1 MSFLQF
7 PPCLAVTSFL
17 QRLTISGSGPAKS
30 SPLDSVN
37 GNGEGERRIAVADFK
52 GKFLVIIFFK
62 NNDSKEFLKAFSDL
76 ADLFRGNKIEV
87 WKHFQKNAKILFPKN
102 LCVDFWSWSKVM
114 SRLSIFLAFRECA
127 KSVKTSLLSLH
138 ILKNHWL
145 RSHTPYGN
153 GFLNPRPNLFLW
165 RFKVFCGVNPNDIW
179 FGK

>member
-1 MSFLQF
+1 MDDKNTIDFKDTVFQPLNAFSYIFLLHPCRMSFLQF

-87 WKHFQKNAKILFPKN
+87 
-102 LCVDFWSWSKVM
+102 
-114 SRLSIFLAFRECA
+114 
-127 KSVKTSLLSLH
+127 
-138 ILKNHWL
+138 
-145 RSHTPYGN
+145 
-153 GFLNPRPNLFLW
+153 
-165 RFKVFCGVNPNDIW
+165 
-179 FGK
+179 

>member
-1 MSFLQF
+1 MDDKNTLDLKDTVFQPLNAFTYIFYFVHVQFL
-7 PPCLAVTSFL
+7 PCLAVTSFL

-87 WKHFQKNAKILFPKN
+87 
-102 LCVDFWSWSKVM
+102 
-114 SRLSIFLAFRECA
+114 
-127 KSVKTSLLSLH
+127 
-138 ILKNHWL
+138 
-145 RSHTPYGN
+145 
-153 GFLNPRPNLFLW
+153 
-165 RFKVFCGVNPNDIW
+165 
-179 FGK
+179 

>member
-1 MSFLQF
+1 MDDKNTIDFKDTVFQPLNAFTYIFYFVHVQFL
-7 PPCLAVTSFL
+7 PCLAVTSFL

-87 WKHFQKNAKILFPKN
+87 WKHFQKIGKSLFTKKTYVWIFGVGPK
-102 LCVDFWSWSKVM
+102 
-114 SRLSIFLAFRECA
+114 
-127 KSVKTSLLSLH
+127 
-138 ILKNHWL
+138 
-145 RSHTPYGN
+145 
-153 GFLNPRPNLFLW
+153 
-165 RFKVFCGVNPNDIW
+165 
-179 FGK
+179 

>member
-1 MSFLQF
+1 MTRCYFF
-7 PPCLAVTSFL
+7 PPKTNKLWFRPSQVLPVGQRQWKRRRGEEDCSGWL
-17 QRLTISGSGPAKS
+17 QGQVPRHHLLQEQRQQGIP
-30 SPLDSVN
+30 
-37 GNGEGERRIAVADFK
+37 EGLLWPGWPVQRKQDWGLK
-52 GKFLVIIFFK
+52 TLPKNWQKFIYK
-62 NNDSKEFLKAFSDL
+62 
-76 ADLFRGNKIEV
+76 
-87 WKHFQKNAKILFPKN
+87 KN

>member
-87 WKHFQKNAKILFPKN
+87 WKYLQKNCQNFIYKKTYVWIFGVGPKWCRGWAFFSPSENVQSPWKLPYFLCIFWKIIDY
-102 LCVDFWSWSKVM
+102 VHIRRTGMDF
-114 SRLSIFLAFRECA
+114 
-127 KSVKTSLLSLH
+127 
-138 ILKNHWL
+138 
-145 RSHTPYGN
+145 
-153 GFLNPRPNLFLW
+153 
-165 RFKVFCGVNPNDIW
+165 
-179 FGK
+179 

>member
-17 QRLTISGSGPAKS
+17 QRLTSSGSGPAKS

-87 WKHFQKNAKILFPKN
+87 WKILLPN
-102 LCVDFWSWSKVM
+102 MYYQRNGVNIWSWSKVGA
-114 SRLSIFLAFRECA
+114 RLSIFPAFRECA
-127 KSVKTSLLSLH
+127 KSMETKIPRLTTFVAYSEKR
-138 ILKNHWL
+138 IDWL
-145 RSHTPYGN
+145 P
-153 GFLNPRPNLFLW
+153 
-165 RFKVFCGVNPNDIW
+165 
-179 FGK
+179 